1 MLVWHQ
7 DWKIQIVPDATVVN
21 VRCEDYDGLRRLH
34 RTIWIV
40 RLAQEEVVAGAGRV
54 VQGTHW
60 ELHALNVLFDVVE
73 RPEDVVHSLHCCAV
87 VGVRVRV
94 LHVSLPS
101 GSFVGML
108 DGERLDHVSRRTLQ
122 TQRTRSAVMLLHPAD
137 KRKWLPIPQQRD
149 RLSNVPF

>member
-1 MLVWHQ
+1 MLVWHR
-7 DWKIQIVPDATVVN
+7 DWKIQNVPEATVDN
-21 VRCEDYDGLRRLH
+21 VDCENYDELCRLH

-40 RLAQEEVVAGAGRV
+40 GLAQEEVVAGPGRV
-54 VQGTHW
+54 VLGPHG

-87 VGVRVRV
+87 VGVCV

-101 GSFVGML
+101 GSLVGML
-108 DGERLDHVSRRTLQ
+108 DGQRLDHVSRRTLQ
-122 TQRTRSAVMLLHPAD
+122 TQRTRSVMLLHLTD
-137 KRKWLPIPQQRD
+137 KRKWLPMLQQRD